1 MILEKYKLAK
11 NNYLKDEHFSIS
23 YIYFFQAKIGT
34 TVKFNEVENFE
45 VLIVAVESK

>member
-1 MILEKYKLAK
+1 LTANFLF
-11 NNYLKDEHFSIS
+11 DEQFPIS

-34 TVKFNEVENFE
+34 IVKINEVENFE